1 MRELAIKRMEASGRV
16 FNREVN
22 KVKKAG
28 TAKKEV
34 VTNNDEAAS
43 EEGKEASGVEEARVG
58 IERELEVIRVGP
70 NPRILTC
77 RYLELASERVCKV
90 GVKSVANFVRG
101 MKFKMVEPASEIEY
115 GGVWRYEG
123 ALPRL
128 KGRW

>member
-1 MRELAIKRMEASGRV
+1 MEASGKV

-22 KVKKAG
+22 KVKKD
-28 TAKKEV
+28 KKD
-34 VTNNDEAAS
+34 NNDNGKVVAESEA
-43 EEGKEASGVEEARVG
+43 ELEPRRVG

-77 RYLELASERVCKV
+77 RYKELASERTCKV
-90 GVKSVANFVRG
+90 GVRAVANFVRG
-101 MKFKMVEPASEIEY
+101 MRFKMVEPIDELEY
-115 GGVWRYEG
+115 AGVWRYEG